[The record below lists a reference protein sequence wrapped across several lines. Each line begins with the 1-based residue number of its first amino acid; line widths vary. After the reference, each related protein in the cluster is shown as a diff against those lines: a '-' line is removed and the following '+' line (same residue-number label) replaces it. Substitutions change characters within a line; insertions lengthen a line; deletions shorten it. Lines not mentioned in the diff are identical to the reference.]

1 MDQITQ
7 YALDV
12 LEGDRVAGMPERL
25 AAQRHL
31 YDLSRSGQLPD
42 DLTRRVDKAHIGA
55 RSRPDYDPDWPWEFD
70 VTQALFVAVEW
81 FGYLRHV
88 EGPFVGQPIVL
99 VPAHVFDIGCIFG
112 WTSRKKTIN
121 RTDGRAVG
129 ARRFKKAFLTEA
141 RKNAKTTRLAGA
153 GLYLMVGDME
163 ISPDVYCAAVDKK
176 QARELYEAAKSMAEG
191 SPDIS
196 ARLKVGMHSIRHRLR
211 GGKFEPFSGAVKNK
225 DSFNP
230 SGIIIDEYHAHP
242 TSEIYDLMSSAFGQR
257 AQTLMTIITTAGNN
271 VESPCH
277 GEYLY
282 CKRILEDPTLN
293 ERYFVMIRELDLK
306 ERAEDNTEA
315 DPDEAEA
322 DPGDDEHDSKNWI
335 KSNPL
340 RCSTP
345 EGISDLKEQHDEAF
359 GSLLPDKI
367 RAFRVKNLN
376 IWVHG
381 QENSYMGMYADKW
394 DSLGLPRAEF
404 LKLVQGML
412 CNNGDDLS
420 KRIDLTATAYVFAL
434 DRERVAICAHGFIPQ
449 AGVEHHEKTDR
460 VPYRDWAKAGWCTIT
475 PGNVTDYSKI
485 QEHIS
490 EMETK
495 HGWRI
500 HHLCFDPYNATH
512 FATEQADAGYTT
524 VEVRQGKQTLS
535 EPTKLLRDL
544 VADGKLVHDGSPLL
558 KWCIFNAVN
567 EIDKNENIMLTKKN
581 AGDTRRIDLVSAVID
596 ALSEIQGL
604 RDAVAFDSY
613 IKSDEFGL

>member
-12 LEGDRVAGMPERL
+12 LEGVRVAGMPERL

-31 YDLSRSGQLPD
+31 FDLSRSGQLHE
-42 DLTRRVDKAHIGA
+42 DLARRVDEHRIGI
-55 RSRPDYDPDWPWEFD
+55 RVRPEYDLEFPWEFD
-70 VTQALFVAVEW
+70 VDQALFVAVEW

-99 VPAHVFDIGCIFG
+99 VPAHVFDIGCMFG
-112 WTSRKKTIN
+112 WVSKKKTIT
-121 RTDGRAVG
+121 RSDGRTTGV
-129 ARRFKKAFLTEA
+129 RRFKKAFLTEA
-141 RKNAKTTRLAGA
+141 RKNAKTTRLAGVA
-153 GLYLMVGDME
+153 LYLMVGDME
-163 ISPDVYCAAVDKK
+163 ASPDVYCAAVDKK
-176 QARELYEAAKSMAEG
+176 QARELYEASKSMAEG

-196 ARLKVGMHSIRHRLR
+196 ARLKIGMHSMRHRTR

-242 TSEIYDLMSSAFGQR
+242 TSEIFDLMATAFGQR
-257 AQTLMTIITTAGNN
+257 AQVLMTTITTAGNN

-282 CKRILEDPTLN
+282 CKRILEDPSLQ
-293 ERYFVMIRELDLK
+293 ERYFVMIRELDTK
-306 ERAEDNTEA
+306 EPTDDEDKDT
-315 DPDEAEA
+315 
-322 DPGDDEHDSKNWI
+322 GDDEHDPKNWI

-345 EGISDLKEQHDEAF
+345 EGIADLKEQHDEAF

-381 QENSYMGMYADKW
+381 QANSYMGMYADKW
-394 DSLGLPRAEF
+394 DALALPREKF
-404 LKLVQGML
+404 LELVRGRL

-420 KRIDLTATAYVFAL
+420 KSIDLTATGFVFAL
-434 DRERVAICAHGFIPQ
+434 DSERVAICAHGFIPEG
-449 AGVEHHEKTDR
+449 GVVNHEKTDK
-460 VPYRDWAKAGWCTIT
+460 VPYRDWAKGGWCTIT
-475 PGNVTDYSKI
+475 PGNVTDFHKV
-485 QEHIS
+485 QDHIS
-490 EMETK
+490 NAEK
-495 HGWRI
+495 KQGWRI
-500 HHLCFDPYNATH
+500 HRLCYDPYNATM
-512 FATEQADAGYTT
+512 FATEQASAGYT
-524 VEVRQGKQTLS
+524 VIEVRQGMRTLS

-544 VADGKLVHDGSPLL
+544 VASGKLVHDGSPLL

-567 EIDKNENIMLTKKN
+567 ETDKNENIMLTKKN
-581 AGDTRRIDLVSAVID
+581 AGDTKRIDLAAAVID
-596 ALSEIQGL
+596 ALSEIQSL

-613 IKSDEFGL
+613 VKSDEFGF